1 MFSSS
6 RQNRVADI
14 LNKVKFTYTSTRS
27 LYVYTLRII
36 TLKGYFEYTYTIL
49 YVYTCLLNT
58 KVLFIQR
65 FSVNV
70 ILLLDAWR

>member
-14 LNKVKFTYTSTRS
+14 LNKVKFTYTSTRP

-70 ILLLDAWR
+70 ILLLDVWR